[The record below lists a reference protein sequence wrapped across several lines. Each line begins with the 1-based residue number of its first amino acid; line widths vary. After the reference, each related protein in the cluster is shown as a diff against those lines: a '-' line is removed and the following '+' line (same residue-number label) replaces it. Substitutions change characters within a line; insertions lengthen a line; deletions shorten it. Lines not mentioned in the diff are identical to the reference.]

1 MELQLFFF
9 VIPFFLLF
17 LFHFLSKYFNPKTNK
32 LPPGP
37 KKFPLIG
44 NLHQLAMS
52 KKLPHH
58 ALQELSQ
65 KYGPLMHL
73 QLGEISTVIV
83 SSPKLA
89 KEVMK
94 THDVVFANRPKLLA
108 PEIMVYGSKD
118 IVFSPYGDF
127 WRQMRKICVLELLSA
142 KRVQSFSYIR
152 EDESTKLI
160 QSIQSTANST
170 INLTSR
176 IFAMVSNAISR
187 AAFGEKSKDQQEFV
201 ELVKKVVEISSGLD
215 VDDMFPSIKPLHI
228 LTGMR
233 SKLDK
238 FHKRV
243 DTIIGNIVRQ
253 HQEKR
258 SKGKEDNN
266 NVEVDKEDLVDVLLR
281 VQESGDL
288 DVEITTNNIKAVIWD
303 VFVAGT
309 DTTATT
315 IEWTMSEL
323 MKNPSARKKVQA
335 ELRAALKGKETIQE
349 SDLQELSYLK
359 LIIKETLRLHP
370 PSPLLV
376 PRESSELTIID
387 GYEIPKNTKVIIN
400 AWALAR
406 HPDYW
411 TDAEMFIPER
421 FEDSSVDF
429 KGNNFEFIP
438 FGAGRRMCPGMS
450 FGLASVTLPLA
461 KLLYHFD
468 WELPDAMKHEDLDMN
483 EHFGMAVGRESE
495 LCLIP
500 SVCVM

>member
-1 MELQLFFF
+1 MELHLSYFI
-9 VIPFFLLF
+9 IPFFLLF
-17 LFHFLSKYFNPKTNK
+17 LFHLLSKYFNPKSNK

-37 KKFPLIG
+37 KKFPFIG
-44 NLHQLAMS
+44 NLHQLALS

-58 ALQELSQ
+58 ALRDLAH

-73 QLGEISTVIV
+73 QLGEISTIIV

-94 THDVVFANRPKLLA
+94 THDVVFANRPKLLS

-152 EDESTKLI
+152 EDESIKLI
-160 QSIQSTANST
+160 QSIQSSTNST

-176 IFAMVSNAISR
+176 IFTMVSNVIAR
-187 AAFGEKSKDQQEFV
+187 ATFGDKSKDQDEFV
-201 ELVKKVVEISSGLD
+201 ELVKKVVELSSGLD
-215 VDDMFPSIKPLHI
+215 IDDLFPSIKPLHM

-233 SKLDK
+233 SKLEK

-258 SKGKEDNN
+258 SKGKEDNTIE
-266 NVEVDKEDLVDVLLR
+266 VEKENLVDVLLR
-281 VQESGDL
+281 VQQSGDL

-309 DTTATT
+309 DTTAT
-315 IEWTMSEL
+315 IIIWTMSEL
-323 MKNPSARKKVQA
+323 MKNPGARKKVQT
-335 ELRAALKGKETIQE
+335 ELREAFKGKKTIHE
-349 SDLQELSYLK
+349 SDLQDLSYLK
-359 LIIKETLRLHP
+359 LVMKETLRLHP

-400 AWALAR
+400 AWAVAR
-406 HPDYW
+406 DPEYW
-411 TDAEMFIPER
+411 NDAEMFIPER
-421 FEDSSVDF
+421 FDDSDVDF

-438 FGAGRRMCPGMS
+438 FGAGRRICPGMS
-450 FGLASVTLPLA
+450 FGLASVMLPLA
-461 KLLYHFD
+461 LLLYHFN
-468 WELPDAMKHEDLDMN
+468 WELPNEMKHEDLDMT
-483 EHFGMAVGRESE
+483 EHFGLAVGRKSE
-495 LCLIP
+495 LYLI
-500 SVCVM
+500 SNVYVI

>member
-1 MELQLFFF
+1 MELHISF
-9 VIPFFLLF
+9 VIVPFFLLF
-17 LFHFLSKYFNPKTNK
+17 LFHLLSKYFNPKTNK

-58 ALQELSQ
+58 ALGDLAH

-73 QLGEISTVIV
+73 QLGEVSTIIV
-83 SSPKLA
+83 SSPKFA

-94 THDVVFANRPKLLA
+94 THDLVFANRPKLLSS
-108 PEIMVYGSKD
+108 EIMAYGSKD

-127 WRQMRKICVLELLSA
+127 WRQLRKICVLELLST

-152 EDESTKLI
+152 EDESTKMIQLI
-160 QSIQSTANST
+160 QSSANST

-176 IFAMVSNAISR
+176 ILSMVSNAIAR
-187 AAFGEKSKDQQEFV
+187 AAFGEKSQDQEEFV
-201 ELVKKVVEISSGLD
+201 VLVKKVIDLTSGLD
-215 VDDMFPSIKPLHI
+215 IDDLFPSIKPLHM

-233 SKLDK
+233 SKLEK

-243 DTIIGNIVRQ
+243 DTITENIVRQ

-258 SKGKEDNN
+258 SGKEDNN
-266 NVEVDKEDLVDVLLR
+266 IDVENEDLVDVLLR
-281 VQESGDL
+281 VQQSGNL

-303 VFVAGT
+303 IFVAGT

-315 IEWTMSEL
+315 ILWTMSEL
-323 MKNPSARKKVQA
+323 MKHTSVRKKVQD
-335 ELRAALKGKETIQE
+335 ELREVCKGKETIHD
-349 SDLQELSYLK
+349 SDLQDLSYLK
-359 LIIKETLRLHP
+359 LVMKEALRLHP

-387 GYEIPKNTKVIIN
+387 GYEIPKNTKLIIN
-400 AWALAR
+400 AWAVAR
-406 HPDYW
+406 DPEYW
-411 TDAEMFIPER
+411 NDAEMFIPER
-421 FEDSSVDF
+421 FNDNLVDF

-438 FGAGRRMCPGMS
+438 FGAGRRMCPGIS
-450 FGLASVTLPLA
+450 FGLASVMLPLA
-461 KLLYHFD
+461 LLLYHFD
-468 WELPDAMKHEDLDMN
+468 WELPNGMKPENLDMT
-483 EHFGMAVGRESE
+483 EHFGMAVGRESD

-500 SVCVM
+500 SVYVI